1 MTLLNSLPLRWPHRL
16 PRDAVRRIFGAP
28 FSARPFVLSAFS
40 RDSSRPTRG
49 RNVPLGPNPR
59 PIPQLNWCS
68 VIGQEEP
75 AMPIKIIRLISSDN
89 Q

>member
-1 MTLLNSLPLRWPHRL
+1 MNPLSSLPLRWPQRR

-49 RNVPLGPNPR
+49 RNVPLGLNPR
-59 PIPQLNWCS
+59 PMPQLNWCS

-75 AMPIKIIRLISSDN
+75 AMSIKIISQISDN
-89 Q
+89 NR

>member
-1 MTLLNSLPLRWPHRL
+1 MTPLSSLPLRWPQRR
-16 PRDAVRRIFGAP
+16 PRDAVRLIFGAP

-40 RDSSRPTRG
+40 RDSSRPKRG

-59 PIPQLNWCS
+59 PMPQLNWCS

-75 AMPIKIIRLISSDN
+75 AMSIKIIRQISSN
-89 Q
+89 KQ